1 VETYLIVALAS
12 MSGMALM
19 FSIGLA
25 IADKKLAV
33 QEDERI
39 GQAADLLP
47 GLNCG
52 GCGFPG
58 CRGYAEAIVTIS
70 APLDRCSPGGAAVVA
85 ALSKLMGSEA
95 SAFVKHVAALHCQGT
110 EAQSP
115 RRAEY
120 AGPAT
125 CGAAALVQGGF
136 KSCTYGCLGLE
147 DCVRACAF
155 DAIRVGGDGLPVVD
169 PARCTACNA
178 CVKACPRSLLRLH
191 PSDTARVIVVC
202 SNKDPGPVAKKVCA
216 VACIACGLCA
226 KRDPDGTITVRQN
239 LAVVD
244 YAKVVAPHPET
255 IDKCPTGAIKIVDL
269 TKPVR

>member
-1 VETYLIVALAS
+1 VETYLIVGLAS
-12 MSGMALM
+12 MSGMALL

-58 CRGYAEAIVTIS
+58 CRGYAEAIVTAS
-70 APLDRCSPGGAAVVA
+70 APLDRCNPGGAAA
-85 ALSKLMGSEA
+85 ISALSALMGSEA
-95 SAFVKHVAALHCQGT
+95 SAFVKQVAVLHCQGS
-110 EAQSP
+110 EDHSP
-115 RRAEY
+115 RRAGY

-136 KSCTYGCLGLE
+136 KACTFGCLGLG
-147 DCVRACAF
+147 DCVRVCRF
-155 DAIRVGGDGLPVVD
+155 DAIRIGSTGLPVVD
-169 PARCTACNA
+169 PAKCTACKA
-178 CVKACPRSLLRLH
+178 CVNACPRSLLRLH
-191 PSDTARVIVVC
+191 PIEDARLLVLC
-202 SNKDPGPVAKKVCA
+202 SNKDTGPIAKKVCE
-216 VACIACGLCA
+216 VACISCGLCA
-226 KRDPDGTITVRQN
+226 KRDPDGAVTLQQN

-244 YAKVVAPHPET
+244 YAKVTAPHPET
-255 IDKCPTGAIKIVDL
+255 VDKCPTGAIKIVNL
-269 TKPVR
+269 TTPVG